1 MEEFGKKSLRLE
13 ELSSSELQ
21 ITGGGVNWAKV
32 LELVQKTK
40 DYINDIIDAIPDFL
54 NGLKKGFSPTLS
66 NA

>member
-1 MEEFGKKSLRLE
+1 M
-13 ELSSSELQ
+13 SSSELQ

-54 NGLKKGFSPTLS
+54 NGLKKGFSPTLY